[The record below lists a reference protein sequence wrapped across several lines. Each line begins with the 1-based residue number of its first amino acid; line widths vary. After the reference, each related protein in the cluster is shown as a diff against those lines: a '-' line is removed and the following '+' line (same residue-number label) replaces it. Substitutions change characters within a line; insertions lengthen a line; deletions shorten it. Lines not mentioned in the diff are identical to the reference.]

1 MALSQDTRIH
11 EDFCAPYLIY
21 QNDAND
27 ANAKVRPKLS
37 LNATLS
43 STADLKSIPFTYRC
57 ILVVGKMLYP
67 CEAMYCANM
76 SIACHFPWSTLRQT
90 CTPKTSNPNSM
101 AKVLEKAL
109 TATPPSTPVDASA
122 LAFFQ
127 STILHHQ
134 V

>member
-1 MALSQDTRIH
+1 MALWQDTRTH
-11 EDFCAPYLIY
+11 ERFCTAYLTY
-21 QNDAND
+21 QNDASD

-57 ILVVGKMLYP
+57 ILVVGMMLYP

-76 SIACHFPWSTLRQT
+76 SIACHFLSSTLRQT
-90 CTPKTSNPNSM
+90 CTPNTSTPNSM

-109 TATPPSTPVDASA
+109 TATPPRTPIDASA
-122 LAFFQ
+122 SVIF
-127 STILHHQ
+127 
-134 V
+134 